1 MFANLRVSTQMLL
14 GFGSLLVILAVIT
27 LVTVSGLNASVTG
40 FDSYRRLAIDTNTL
54 GRVQANLLTARIAVK
69 DFIASG
75 EQANI
80 EVFEERRDTM
90 RTYLQ
95 DAVKNAIDDKQ
106 RDKLDLIAQSI
117 DTYDKHFKQIVK
129 FHQQRDD
136 LIYNGLDIKGTEM
149 RVAITALLDREH
161 QAGKTETMYFAGK
174 LQEALLLGRLYLT
187 KFLDTNSVEQAQR
200 ALTELDDNV
209 DNLLDQL
216 RQKVSWENEQY
227 LDTFVAARDTYISQ
241 FKQVMNLIQSRNQ
254 LVENQLDP
262 LGNLITD
269 TAETIKLDVKAE
281 QDTVGPA
288 LQKNNHDTLR
298 NVLLVAGGGLIV
310 ALLAGFIITG
320 LIKRPLGGEPIE
332 MAQIAKYIAAGDLRF
347 KFASGKKAM
356 GLYASMQEMNERLTH
371 VIGEVREN
379 ALNLTHASEQV
390 NATAQAMTQAA
401 TEQASSL
408 EETSASIEELFASIA
423 QNSESAAMT
432 STIAKS
438 SAEEAEAGG
447 RAVIETVDAMRRIA
461 SKITL
466 IEELAYRTNLL
477 ALNAAIEA
485 ARAGEHGKG
494 FAVVAMEVRKLAE
507 TSRNSAREIGEL
519 ASNSVDIAERAG
531 KQLEAIVPS
540 IQKTASLVGDMASLS
555 ADQRNNVQQISSAM
569 GQLDQASQQN
579 ASSSE
584 ELAATA
590 EEVNSQAEHLSQ
602 VMQFFQLPENQFS
615 AFKKTT

>member
-1 MFANLRVSTQMLL
+1 MLL